1 MIQLENLSKCYG
13 TSTVVDGVS
22 LHVERN
28 SITVIVGTSGSG
40 KSTLL
45 RMINRL
51 VEPSSGRVLINGRD
65 TRDEPAHLLRRR
77 IGYAI
82 QGHGLFPH
90 RTVREN
96 IATVPRLLGW
106 EPARVRARVAELLEV
121 FQLDPATYAEA
132 LPHQLSGGQQQ
143 RVGVARALAAEPAV
157 LLMDEPYGAL
167 DPIIRAKA
175 QEDLLAIQRRFGT
188 TIVLVTHDM
197 EEAFRLGDHVA
208 VMSQG
213 RLLQYD
219 RPAVLLTRPADPFV
233 SRMTGMAD
241 RAMRLLS
248 LTTAAE
254 AAAAGQLR
262 GPVGGGVGDAAR
274 CALGARVERRGVGHR
289 GGCRRHP
296 ARAAHGRRHSR
307 PRKALTVRA
316 ANLLRIA
323 ALVLLVAFLA
333 TPQSFAPLFAPL
345 TQYGAPPIYDQGNLM
360 TLALAQLGT
369 VCLAAAAS
377 TVVAVGLGIFVT
389 RPAGA
394 QFLPLSR
401 TLVNVGQTFPPVAV
415 LAVAVPLVGFGEKP
429 TLIALFAYGLLPIFE
444 NTLVGLRTCPPAV
457 LEAASGMGMSARQ
470 RLWSVELPLAM
481 PLMLEGIRL
490 SLVINVGTATIGS
503 TVAAKGL
510 GEVIIAGLLSSNTAF
525 ILQGGLVTGLM
536 AILLYDAM
544 VSLERRLLRR
554 VTLD

>member
-1 MIQLENLSKCYG
+1 MIQVENLSKCYG
-13 TSTVVDGVS
+13 TSTVVDAVS
-22 LHVERN
+22 LAVERN

-51 VEPSSGRVLINGRD
+51 VEPTSGRVLIDGRD

-197 EEAFRLGDHVA
+197 EEAFRLGNHVA

-254 AAAAGQLR
+254 AATAGSSDGPSVAASATLRDVLSELVWKGADSAIVVDADGTPRGQLT
-262 GPVGGGVGDAAR
+262 VAAI
-274 CALGARVERRGVGHR
+274 L
-289 GGCRRHP
+289 
-296 ARAAHGRRHSR
+296 AHGR
-307 PRKALTVRA
+307 P
-316 ANLLRIA
+316 
-323 ALVLLVAFLA
+323 
-333 TPQSFAPLFAPL
+333 
-345 TQYGAPPIYDQGNLM
+345 
-360 TLALAQLGT
+360 
-369 VCLAAAAS
+369 
-377 TVVAVGLGIFVT
+377 
-389 RPAGA
+389 
-394 QFLPLSR
+394 
-401 TLVNVGQTFPPVAV
+401 
-415 LAVAVPLVGFGEKP
+415 
-429 TLIALFAYGLLPIFE
+429 
-444 NTLVGLRTCPPAV
+444 
-457 LEAASGMGMSARQ
+457 
-470 RLWSVELPLAM
+470 
-481 PLMLEGIRL
+481 
-490 SLVINVGTATIGS
+490 
-503 TVAAKGL
+503 
-510 GEVIIAGLLSSNTAF
+510 
-525 ILQGGLVTGLM
+525 
-536 AILLYDAM
+536 
-544 VSLERRLLRR
+544 
-554 VTLD
+554 